1 MLARSTVHQAAGAPA
16 LSGREDCQRAE
27 RAVIVTEH
35 SEVDGVVGD
44 RSAESGVASREAA
57 FRQLAD
63 RHLAA
68 SYRLAC
74 AILGDPAEAQDATHD
89 AFVQAWRRWST
100 LRDPERFET
109 WFDQIVVNTCRNRL
123 KRASRWRT
131 QDLSDDLAAAK
142 GDPIG
147 QVLDRDV
154 LRAAI
159 ADLSPDHQLVVA
171 LRFYRDLTIDE
182 IARRL
187 GVSPGTV
194 NSRLHYAIKRLQATV
209 DDADAKGTLR

>member
-1 MLARSTVHQAAGAPA
+1 MT
-16 LSGREDCQRAE
+16 E
-27 RAVIVTEH
+27 R

-44 RSAESGVASREAA
+44 GIAESRTTTRQAA

-63 RHLAA
+63 RHLEA

-74 AILGDPAEAQDATHD
+74 AVLGNPAEAQDATHD
-89 AFVQAWRRWST
+89 AFVQAWRQWST
-100 LRDPERFET
+100 LRDPARFEH
-109 WFDQIVVNTCRNRL
+109 WFDRIVVNTCRNRL

-147 QVLDRDV
+147 QALDRDV

-159 ADLSPDHQLVVA
+159 AKLSPDHRLVVA

-182 IARRL
+182 IARQL
-187 GVSPGTV
+187 GISSGTV
-194 NSRLHYAIKRLQATV
+194 NSRLHYAIKRLHATV